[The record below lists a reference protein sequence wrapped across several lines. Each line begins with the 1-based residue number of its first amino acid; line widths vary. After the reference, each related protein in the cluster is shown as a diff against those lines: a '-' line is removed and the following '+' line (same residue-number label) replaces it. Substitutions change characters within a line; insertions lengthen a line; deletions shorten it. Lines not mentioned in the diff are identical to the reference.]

1 MMFSEN
7 KMTDGKKTKI
17 TAKEAA
23 QIATRYL
30 AEMKNLRVYDISL
43 EEIELTDDRN
53 SWLVTLGHLRG
64 YMGTAKDYKIIK
76 VDAETGE
83 VLSMKMRIVE

>member
-1 MMFSEN
+1 MSEEE
-7 KMTDGKKTKI
+7 KRRL

-23 QIATRYL
+23 EVAAKYL
-30 AEMKNLRVYDISL
+30 AELSSLNRLDISI
-43 EEIELTDDRN
+43 EEIELSSDEN
-53 SWLVTLGHLRG
+53 YWSITLGHPRSYFG
-64 YMGTAKDYKIIK
+64 PAKEYKVIK

>member
-1 MMFSEN
+1 MSEE
-7 KMTDGKKTKI
+7 KKRRL

-23 QIATRYL
+23 EVAAKYL
-30 AEMKNLRVYDISL
+30 AELKDMNRLDISI
-43 EEIELTDDRN
+43 EEIELSSDEDY
-53 SWLVTLGHLRG
+53 WLITLGHPRSFL
-64 YMGTAKDYKIIK
+64 GTAKEYKVIK

>member
-1 MMFSEN
+1 MS
-7 KMTDGKKTKI
+7 DGKKTKI
-17 TAKEAA
+17 IAKEAA

-30 AEMKNLRVYDISL
+30 AEMKNLPVVDISL
-43 EEIELTDDRN
+43 EEIELTDDRK
-53 SWLVTLGHLRG
+53 SWLVTLGHPRSYL
-64 YMGTAKDYKIIK
+64 GTTKDFKIIK

>member
-1 MMFSEN
+1 MSEEERRRL
-7 KMTDGKKTKI
+7 

-23 QIATRYL
+23 EVAAKYL
-30 AEMKNLRVYDISL
+30 AELKDMNRLDISI
-43 EEIELTDDRN
+43 EEIELTSDEN
-53 SWLVTLGHLRG
+53 HWLITLGHPRSFFG
-64 YMGTAKDYKIIK
+64 PTKEYKVIK

>member
-1 MMFSEN
+1 MSEE
-7 KMTDGKKTKI
+7 KKRRL
-17 TAKEAA
+17 TAKKAA
-23 QIATRYL
+23 EIATRYL

-43 EEIELTDDRN
+43 EEIELADDRK
-53 SWLVTLGHLRG
+53 SWLVTLGHPRSYL
-64 YMGTAKDYKIIK
+64 GTMKDYKIIK